1 MSNNKTAVHICQGRV
16 SIQAHI
22 QDMQMAVTSA
32 QMAYAKSGNGFVQHV
47 YLLTNL
53 K

>member
-1 MSNNKTAVHICQGRV
+1 MSNNKTAVHICQGQV

-47 YLLTNL
+47 YLLTNS

>member
-1 MSNNKTAVHICQGRV
+1 MSNNKTAVHICQGQV

-32 QMAYAKSGNGFVQHV
+32 QIQWHI
-47 YLLTNL
+47 LNL
-53 K
+53 AMDLCNMHIFLQN